1 LEHTRVAREDALR
14 IGAETA
20 GDDDAAVVLESLAD
34 RVERLV
40 DGGID
45 EPAGVDDD
53 DVGRLVAWRDLV
65 SFRAQLRDDAL
76 GIHQRLRASEAHEAD
91 ARRAP
96 ARRGGSAR
104 ACSAMTPVLAHETN
118 GCGGSCYRV
127 AGVPSA
133 LTGGAAQPPAHHAVP
148 GRWCARMSAKNTNST
163 TSGMTSHGQ
172 MAGRRSPRILRRSAA
187 IDSHE
192 LRLAERL
199 CVHAEADVGRG
210 RIRRHVQARDFE
222 RVEPEVV
229 VMRVARRRT
238 RAAVA

>member
-1 LEHTRVAREDALR
+1 MMRSESTSAFGHPRLTKPTR
-14 IGAETA
+14 G
-20 GDDDAAVVLESLAD
+20 
-34 RVERLV
+34 
-40 DGGID
+40 
-45 EPAGVDDD
+45 
-53 DVGRLVAWRDLV
+53 
-65 SFRAQLRDDAL
+65 
-76 GIHQRLRASEAHEAD
+76 
-91 ARRAP
+91 

-133 LTGGAAQPPAHHAVP
+133 LTGGSAQPPAHHAVP

-229 VMRVARRRT
+229 VMRLARRRT
-238 RAAVA
+238 RAAVAGCAEISAGLYRAGGHQLLVRIAG